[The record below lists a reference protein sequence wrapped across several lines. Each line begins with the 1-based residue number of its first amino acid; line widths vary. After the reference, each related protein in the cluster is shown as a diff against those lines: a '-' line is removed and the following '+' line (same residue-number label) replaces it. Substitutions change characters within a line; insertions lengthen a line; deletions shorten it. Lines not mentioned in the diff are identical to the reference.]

1 MNHDLLGI
9 RTLHATSD
17 IATAVLRELQRQSP
31 GTAIPRLAGTVDVL
45 CAQREH
51 GLPWICA
58 SAAEGAT
65 GPVWVGGRAPGEER
79 SVVVA
84 AVDDDGNPGLIIRY
98 AAEQA
103 RRAAVP
109 LRAVHVWT
117 GSRTSTP
124 GARLSRH
131 DRMSDSELLL
141 SAVLY
146 DHLPAA
152 EAGIAEREILHDR
165 DPVRALIA
173 TSAAASL
180 IVVAAH
186 SSLAMGGDPLGD
198 TVRGLV
204 GRTACPLVIL
214 PPDEQP
220 DDLVS
225 LRMW

>member
-1 MNHDLLGI
+1 MTSTTSAP
-9 RTLHATSD
+9 RTLHATGD
-17 IATAVLRELQRQSP
+17 IATAVLRELRRQSP
-31 GTAIPRLAGTVDVL
+31 RTAVPCLTGAVDVL
-45 CAQREH
+45 RAQREQ
-51 GLPWICA
+51 GVPWICA

-65 GPVWVGGRAPGEER
+65 GPVWVGGRAPGEEH
-79 SVVVA
+79 SIVAA

-109 LRAVHVWT
+109 LRVVHVWT
-117 GSRTSTP
+117 GHRTSTQ
-124 GARLSRH
+124 GTRLSRH
-131 DRMSDSELLL
+131 DRMSDSDLLL

-173 TSAAASL
+173 MSAAASL
-180 IVVAAH
+180 IVVGAR
-186 SSLAMGGDPLGD
+186 SSLMMGGDPLGD

-204 GRTACPLVIL
+204 GRTVCPLVVL
-214 PPDEQP
+214 PPNEQP
-220 DDLVS
+220 DELVS
-225 LRMW
+225 PRTW